1 MFAVNFFSI
10 VQAIY
15 RFFVSSTHRWNVL
28 KQNTNDKNVVKSLSD
43 THWEAHAVATGALF
57 NSYNKVINCILEKD
71 ETQKGETKTDATHLA
86 DKMQEFEFSFML
98 CLWCEILS
106 KFRNTSQALQAETLN
121 LSTCSNLYFSLSKS
135 VSLYR
140 DQFNEMEDKAKTIL
154 PDCDYKAAKS
164 RKIKRKKQHND
175 GAAEEIILIPRDS
188 FCIKTYNVIVD
199 KLVSSS
205 SFYVSSVGD

>member
-1 MFAVNFFSI
+1 M
-10 VQAIY
+10 
-15 RFFVSSTHRWNVL
+15 
-28 KQNTNDKNVVKSLSD
+28 
-43 THWEAHAVATGALF
+43 
-57 NSYNKVINCILEKD
+57 
-71 ETQKGETKTDATHLA
+71 QK
-86 DKMQEFEFSFML
+86 FEFSFLL

-106 KFRNTSQALQAETLN
+106 NFRNTSQALQAETLN
-121 LSTCSNLYFSLSKS
+121 LSTCSSLFFSLLKS

-140 DQFNEMEDKAKTIL
+140 DQFNEMEDKAKIIL

-164 RKIKRKKQHND
+164 RKIKRND
-175 GAAEEIILIPRDS
+175 GAVEEIILTLRDS